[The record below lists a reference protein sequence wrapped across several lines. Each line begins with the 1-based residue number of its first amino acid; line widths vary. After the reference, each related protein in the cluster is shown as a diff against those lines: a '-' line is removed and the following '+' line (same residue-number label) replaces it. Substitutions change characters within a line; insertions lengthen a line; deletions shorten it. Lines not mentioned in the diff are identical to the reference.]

1 MSARPLVCAACDE
14 PSPGPVRRLYYQ
26 PRKHGPFFP
35 ILEQQKTGV
44 KASLFSAGR
53 VAVCTGCSSH
63 LQRQWITY
71 EKNWTPLE
79 KRKYT
84 LLAGIWRRVKES
96 CKMYIMRDNCIAQLW
111 RTEITDRSTRNK
123 GRIAQTKC
131 WYSLSAKH
139 RWLWHA

>member
-1 MSARPLVCAACDE
+1 MSTRPLVCAACDE

-63 LQRQWITY
+63 LQRQWIAY

-84 LLAGIWRRVKES
+84 LLAGRVK
-96 CKMYIMRDNCIAQLW
+96 KVALKIYRF
-111 RTEITDRSTRNK
+111 RN
-123 GRIAQTKC
+123 GLIVQPML
-131 WYSLSAKH
+131 Y
-139 RWLWHA
+139 